1 MNLQNMPWW
10 GRLLLF
16 VILGG
21 AIIYLGY
28 KVYPNFNEIQKR
40 IDGQQEEL
48 ARLQAEITKGRTALK
63 RRAELER
70 KIEAKEQELALL
82 RRILPTEPETGDL
95 VKWLKFQADQVNLDL
110 ESFSRGTVKP
120 HDFYNEHSY
129 KMTAVA
135 EYHDLGAFF
144 QKVSGHD
151 RLVNIRDLNITRN
164 AGADRFARS
173 IRVSFSAVTYVY
185 KEPANPEEVAP

>member
-28 KVYPNFNEIQKR
+28 KVYPNFTEIQGR
-40 IDGQQEEL
+40 INGQQEEL
-48 ARLQAEITKGRTALK
+48 DRLQAEITKGRTALK

-70 KIEAKEQELALL
+70 KIEDKEAELMLL

-110 ESFSRGTVKP
+110 LSFTRGPVKP
-120 HDFYNEHSY
+120 HDFYYEHSY
-129 KMTAVA
+129 KMNVVA
-135 EYHDLGAFF
+135 EYHDLGDFF

-151 RLVNIRDLNITRN
+151 RLVNIKDLSISRN
-164 AGADRFARS
+164 TGTGRFARS
-173 IRVSFSAVTYVY
+173 IRVTFNAVTYVY
-185 KEPANPEEVAP
+185 KETQPEEVAP

>member
-16 VILGG
+16 VILAA

-28 KVYPNFNEIQKR
+28 KVYPNFTEIEKR
-40 IDGQQEEL
+40 VQAQEEERD
-48 ARLQAEITKGRTALK
+48 RLNAEIAKGRRALERK
-63 RRAELER
+63 PELER
-70 KIEAKEQELALL
+70 KIEDKEVELALL

-110 ESFSRGTVKP
+110 RSFSRGKVNA
-120 HDFYNEHSY
+120 HDFYYEHSY
-129 KMTAVA
+129 KMNVIA
-135 EYHDLGAFF
+135 EYHDLGQFF

-151 RLVNIRDLNITRN
+151 RLVNIKDLSINMNTG
-164 AGADRFARS
+164 AGRFARS
-173 IRVSFSAVTYVY
+173 IRVTFNAVTYVY
-185 KEPANPEEVAP
+185 REAPEGEAAP

>member
-28 KVYPNFNEIQKR
+28 KVYPNFTEIQTR
-40 IDGQQEEL
+40 IDGQQDEL
-48 ARLQAEITKGRTALK
+48 ERLQAEIAKGKRARE
-63 RRAELER
+63 RRAELLAE
-70 KIEAKEQELALL
+70 IEIKEAELLLL

-110 ESFSRGTVKP
+110 RSFSRGTVVG
-120 HDFYNEHSY
+120 HDFYDEHAY
-129 KMTAVA
+129 KMDVVA
-135 EYHDLGAFF
+135 EYHDLGGFF
-144 QKVSGHD
+144 ERVSGHD
-151 RLVNIRDLNITRN
+151 RLVNIKGLTIN
-164 AGADRFARS
+164 ANTGGDRFARS
-173 IRVSFSAVTYVY
+173 IRVGFNAVTYVY
-185 KEPANPEEVAP
+185 RDRPEGEATP